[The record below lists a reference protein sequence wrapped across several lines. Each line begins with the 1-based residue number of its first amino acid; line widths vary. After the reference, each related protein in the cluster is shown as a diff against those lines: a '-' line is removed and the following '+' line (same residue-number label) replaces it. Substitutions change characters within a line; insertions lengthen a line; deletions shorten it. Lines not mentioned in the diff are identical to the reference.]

1 MFIENF
7 QGTYE
12 HLSTIE
18 TLKTIKQKYD
28 ESLWDYLKHFCNIKN
43 AILYI

>member
-12 HLSTIE
+12 HPSTIE
-18 TLKTIKQKYD
+18 TLKTIK
-28 ESLWDYLKHFCNIKN
+28 
-43 AILYI
+43 